1 MGGGGV
7 TVYPWPPVNPTPTQ
21 SASGSSSPRT
31 IAVTGC
37 TGFVGRYVVREL
49 LRRGHQVRGLIRDPG
64 KARETFGA
72 RVPIGLTTVV
82 GDVCDPQA
90 LDAMV
95 HGCDAVIHLVGI
107 IREVRGEAADL
118 QQSFERMHVRATKA
132 IVDASARASVRRYLH
147 MSALTVGPE
156 GKSQYQKTKWEA
168 EEIVRRSELDWT
180 IFRPSIIHG
189 PDGEFMQTMA
199 ELASG
204 EAPPYLFIPYFARAK
219 VDHRVIM
226 GSVTYEPAMAQPVAV
241 EDVAFAF
248 AQALDVPAAIGEI
261 YNLVGSERL
270 DWREMVEFIRD
281 TIPGTKKGMGV
292 WYVPGNHAATMAKV
306 AGKIGLG
313 SLLPFDEGQALM
325 ATDDTVGD
333 PTKAR
338 VDLGLE
344 PRAFRETVRG
354 YAGRV

>member
-1 MGGGGV
+1 
-7 TVYPWPPVNPTPTQ
+7 VNSNTANTAHPL
-21 SASGSSSPRT
+21 T

-37 TGFVGRYVVREL
+37 TGFVGRHVVREL
-49 LRRGHQVRGLIRDPG
+49 LRRGHQVRGLIRDPD
-64 KARETFGA
+64 KARAAFGA
-72 RVPIGLTTVV
+72 RVPMGLATIV

-90 LDAMV
+90 LDALTR
-95 HGCDAVIHLVGI
+95 GCDAVIHLVGI
-107 IREVRGEAADL
+107 IREVRGDGEL
-118 QQSFERMHVRATKA
+118 PQTFERMHVRATKA
-132 IVDASARASVRRYLH
+132 ITDSCSRMGVRRYLH

-156 GKSQYQKTKWEA
+156 GQSQYQKTKWEA
-168 EEIVRRSELDWT
+168 EQIVRRSDLDWT

-204 EAPPYLFIPYFARAK
+204 EAPPYIFIPYFARAR
-219 VDHRVIM
+219 VDHRVII
-226 GSVTYEPAMAQPVAV
+226 GAVTYEPALAQPVAV

-248 AQALDVPAAIGEI
+248 AQAVVTPAAIGEI

-270 DWREMVEFIRD
+270 NWREMVEFIRD

-292 WYVPGNHAATMAKV
+292 WYVPGKHAATLAKV

-313 SLLPFDEGQALM
+313 SLLPFDEGQAMM

-344 PRAFRETVRG
+344 PRGFREMVRG

>member
-1 MGGGGV
+1 
-7 TVYPWPPVNPTPTQ
+7 
-21 SASGSSSPRT
+21 
-31 IAVTGC
+31 VTGC
-37 TGFVGRYVVREL
+37 TGFVGRHVVREL
-49 LRRGHQVRGLIRDPG
+49 LKRGHQVRGLIRDTE
-64 KARETFGA
+64 KARAVFGP
-72 RVPIGLTTVV
+72 RVPMGLSTVV
-82 GDVCDPQA
+82 GDVCDPRA
-90 LDAMV
+90 LDALV
-95 HGCDAVIHLVGI
+95 NGCDAVIHLVGI
-107 IREVRGEAADL
+107 IREVRGDDAEL
-118 QQSFERMHVRATKA
+118 PQSFERMHVRATKA
-132 IVDASARASVRRYLH
+132 IVDACERAGVKRYLH

-156 GKSQYQKTKWEA
+156 GRSAYQKTKWEA

-180 IFRPSIIHG
+180 IFRPGIIHG

-219 VDHRVIM
+219 VDHRVM
-226 GSVTYEPAMAQPVAV
+226 LGSVTYEPAMAQPVAV

-248 AQALDVPAAIGEI
+248 AQALERPESIGEI

-281 TIPGTKKGMGV
+281 TIPATKKAMGV
-292 WYVPGNHAATMAKV
+292 WYVPGPHAATMAKF

-313 SLLPFDEGQALM
+313 SLLPFDEGQAIM

-354 YAGRV
+354 YAAMV